1 MIPSVILWLC
11 LLGLSLLLASALLL
25 RSYARFAKRA
35 RGTPS
40 HALPRTGAATPL
52 DLLVDAACAGHP
64 GLQGLANLID
74 PRDAFAARALSATEA
89 GRSLDLIYYI
99 WKTDTSGWLLMADVL
114 RAADRG
120 VRVRLLLDDV
130 NVQGFDLAFLGLNQH
145 PNIEVRLFNPLRNRG
160 HWIRRSTEFALGLS
174 RFNRRMHGKVWIA
187 DGRLAIL
194 GGRNIGDTYFGAPG
208 SGARLSHDADMLLV
222 GSKVAEAEAVFDTF
236 WNLGLS
242 LPILT
247 LWPSFRL
254 NDRRFRRRLGRHAA
268 APLAATFRMQAIRGR
283 TPQDVLIGKL
293 QWTKD
298 VTLLS
303 DPPDKALG
311 RRRGP
316 WLLDSIA
323 ELLRGVELRG
333 SGRVASVGP
342 SHHALGKQLLV
353 QAGHLRKR
361 ALHELAAH
369 PHPKAPADE
378 LDEQEAPG
386 RVELVEGGTQL
397 LALGFGLQAAQRQEP
412 LLDPVRQ
419 ALLAATRARRPHV
432 RNRLGKVA
440 HRLVA
445 LLEQPCVDARRLAG
459 ELAQPRRR
467 HDLAWLAASQ
477 EPGGPGGVGGGGVG
491 VVARERLH
499 LVGGGGGGVEPL
511 VERREVAHGV
521 MRLPAQAGGRARR
534 NITEP
539 APASS
544 ASTRKPI
551 W

>member
-1 MIPSVILWLC
+1 MIPSVLLWLC
-11 LLGLSLLLASALLL
+11 LLGLGLLLASALVL

-40 HALPRTGAATPL
+40 HALPRVGPATPL
-52 DLLVDAACAGHP
+52 DRLLDAACAAHP
-64 GLQGLANLID
+64 GLQGLANLLD
-74 PRDAFAARALSATEA
+74 PKDAFAARALSAVEA

-99 WKTDTSGWLLMADVL
+99 WKTDTSGWLLMADLL

-160 HWIRRSTEFALGLS
+160 HWIRRATEFVMGLS

-187 DGRLAIL
+187 DGCLAIL

-222 GSKVAEAEAVFDTF
+222 GPKVAEAEAVFDTF

-247 LWPSFRL
+247 LWPRFRL

-268 APLAATFRMQAIRGR
+268 SPLAANFHAQAIAGR
-283 TPQDVLIGKL
+283 TPADVLTSRL
-293 QWTKD
+293 RWTED

-323 ELLRGVELRG
+323 DLLRGARQQVRLTTPYFVPGTPGLGLLTDLAQRGVRVEVLTN
-333 SGRVASVGP
+333 S
-342 SHHALGKQLLV
+342 
-353 QAGHLRKR
+353 
-361 ALHELAAH
+361 LAATDLFSVH
-369 PHPKAPADE
+369 AAYSHYRRPLLHSGARLFEFAPPPR
-378 LDEQEAPG
+378 APG
-386 RVELVEGGTQL
+386 RRDLLHSKIFLIDGMTALVGSHNFDMRSAYINIELGL
-397 LALGFGLQAAQRQEP
+397 LFHEP
-412 LLDPVRQ
+412 
-419 ALLAATRARRPHV
+419 T
-432 RNRLGKVA
+432 
-440 HRLVA
+440 LVA
-445 LLEQPCVDARRLAG
+445 ELSELFDRQTAPSLAFSVTLEDGQLHWEMDKDTRPGRQRYEPEASMTRRAISWII
-459 ELAQPRRR
+459 RRVP
-467 HDLAWLAASQ
+467 HDWF
-477 EPGGPGGVGGGGVG
+477 
-491 VVARERLH
+491 
-499 LVGGGGGGVEPL
+499 
-511 VERREVAHGV
+511 
-521 MRLPAQAGGRARR
+521 
-534 NITEP
+534 
-539 APASS
+539 
-544 ASTRKPI
+544 
-551 W
+551 

>member
-323 ELLRGVELRG
+323 ELLRGAKREVRMTTPYFVPGTPGLALLTDLSRAG
-333 SGRVASVGP
+333 IDVKVLTNALATTDLFSV
-342 SHHALGKQLLV
+342 HAAYTHYRRPLL
-353 QAGHLRKR
+353 QAGAQLFEFSPPPR
-361 ALHELAAH
+361 
-369 PHPKAPADE
+369 
-378 LDEQEAPG
+378 APG
-386 RVELVEGGTQL
+386 RRDLLHSKIFLIDRETALVGSHNFDMRSAYINIELGL
-397 LALGFGLQAAQRQEP
+397 LFHEP
-412 LLDPVRQ
+412 
-419 ALLAATRARRPHV
+419 A
-432 RNRLGKVA
+432 
-440 HRLVA
+440 LVA
-445 LLEQPCVDARRLAG
+445 ELSDLFDRQTAPSSAFSVTLEDGLLHWNIEEDGRPGRERYEPEASFTRRAISAFIRRL
-459 ELAQPRRR
+459 P
-467 HDLAWLAASQ
+467 HDWF
-477 EPGGPGGVGGGGVG
+477 
-491 VVARERLH
+491 
-499 LVGGGGGGVEPL
+499 
-511 VERREVAHGV
+511 
-521 MRLPAQAGGRARR
+521 
-534 NITEP
+534 
-539 APASS
+539 
-544 ASTRKPI
+544 
-551 W
+551 